1 MVVETETDILRV
13 IVAGIRT
20 TMTTTHELTRSA
32 YLAHI
37 SPIFQTSVGDMYLK
51 IQPKRVRLEFILFQL
66 LETKT
71 ASSGSSREG
80 WVLIWYPQRPRLDK
94 DHWALD

>member
-13 IVAGIRT
+13 TVAGIRT
-20 TMTTTHELTRSA
+20 TLTTTDELTISA

-37 SPIFQTSVGDMYLK
+37 SPIFHTSVGDMYLK
-51 IQPKRVRLEFILFQL
+51 IQPKRVRLDVILFQL
-66 LETKT
+66 LGTKR
-71 ASSGSSREG
+71 ASSGSSSEG